1 MPTVKLTP
9 DMLKRIVL
17 EEKKKLDAA
26 ASKKKLDKA
35 ALKDLEM
42 DMDEADFASGK
53 VVKAEKPPK
62 GNGAG
67 DVSQYKTLKKLEENL
82 IKKLEQVRE
91 SKLALRR
98 KILANNK

>member
-1 MPTVKLTP
+1 
-9 DMLKRIVL
+9 MLKRIVL

-26 ASKKKLDKA
+26 SAKKKLDKS

-62 GNGAG
+62 GHGAG
-67 DVSQYKTLKKLEENL
+67 DVTQYKTLKKLEENL
-82 IKKLEQVRE
+82 IKKLQEVRE
-91 SKLALRR
+91 NRIALRR
-98 KILANNK
+98 KILAGK